1 MQKKVKIH
9 KTEDE
14 LIQFSV
20 NYMEKNDQNQRK
32 MMGKRTRKGKRREEK
47 ILYSLQNKFQIKNIL
62 NIKMNKI

>member
-62 NIKMNKI
+62 NLKMNKI